1 MWIFGYGSLI
11 WKPNFE
17 FIDSRIGYIEGF
29 TRRFW
34 QGSTDH
40 RGVPGRP
47 GRVVTLVRE
56 PTERTWGRTFE
67 VDATTAAQ
75 ILQDLDV
82 REQGGY
88 ERTHAPVYGSDS
100 VVTPKALVYIATPDN
115 PEFLGPDTL
124 ENMARQIMSSQ
135 GPSGPNLEYLLNL
148 HRALVSYGIHDSHIE
163 ELVEATR
170 NLHHV

>member
-17 FIDSRIGYIEGF
+17 FVDSQIGYIEGF
-29 TRRFW
+29 SRRFW

-40 RGVPGRP
+40 RGVPGQP

-56 PTERTWGRTFE
+56 PTQRTWGRTFE
-67 VDATTAAQ
+67 VDSDTASR

-88 ERTHAPVYGSDS
+88 ERAHEPVYGADS

-124 ENMARQIMSSQ
+124 ENMARQIVTSH
-135 GPSGPNLEYLLNL
+135 GPSGPNLDYLVNL
-148 HRALVSYGIHDSHIE
+148 HRALVHYGIQDSHVE

-170 NLHHV
+170 KLRDV